1 MKRNS
6 GFTLLEVIGA
16 LIASSLLMLV
26 LFALWQRG
34 QTSVEQAHAA
44 YHLREVNNA
53 TEIYVKRH
61 YETLLHA
68 SSASS
73 GPRITIAQLI
83 NDGALPEDFRDTNLW
98 GQSYE
103 IYVRRPQENVLNTII
118 ITRGGREHEEGDP
131 SLR

>member
-44 YHLREVNNA
+44 YHLSQ
-53 TEIYVKRH
+53 
-61 YETLLHA
+61 ETAVTKFL
-68 SSASS
+68 
-73 GPRITIAQLI
+73 
-83 NDGALPEDFRDTNLW
+83 
-98 GQSYE
+98 
-103 IYVRRPQENVLNTII
+103 
-118 ITRGGREHEEGDP
+118 
-131 SLR
+131 

>member
-1 MKRNS
+1 M
-6 GFTLLEVIGA
+6 
-16 LIASSLLMLV
+16 
-26 LFALWQRG
+26 
-34 QTSVEQAHAA
+34 
-44 YHLREVNNA
+44 
-53 TEIYVKRH
+53 KRH

-118 ITRGGREHEEGDP
+118 ITRGGGSMKKETP